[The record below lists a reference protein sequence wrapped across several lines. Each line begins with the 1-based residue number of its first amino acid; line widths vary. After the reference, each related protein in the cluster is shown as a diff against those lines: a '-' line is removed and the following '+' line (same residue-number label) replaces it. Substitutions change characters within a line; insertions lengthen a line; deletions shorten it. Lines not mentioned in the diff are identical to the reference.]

1 MSKFKEII
9 RNLRGR
15 QKEYTMN
22 KIVDSNIQVCPNIG
36 IPRFRRLHRLYDL
49 ARHGEWYKFRIQLFT
64 FIDNL
69 EDYYRG

>member
-1 MSKFKEII
+1 
-9 RNLRGR
+9 
-15 QKEYTMN
+15 MN
-22 KIVDSNIQVCPNIG
+22 KIVNSNIQVCPNIG
-36 IPRFRRLHRLYDL
+36 IPWFRRLNRLYDL